1 MLSRAMQL
9 LREATKAV
17 PAVKYAVGIAG
28 VMAAFALA
36 TALFST
42 PQAAVVGALM
52 MLILMVLL
60 LLFAASAALKRGAL
74 RRPALAMAWAIL
86 LLFIGSATL
95 VVTSVFFDKPKS
107 FPELVEILTLAKD
120 VPKARNPVQPNGES
134 NESTLTKSIQK
145 PTTAGA
151 NRFHDTLLRYVAEAP
166 SGFTALGAANQI
178 GGWVPPINLPNAI
191 SCRGRGPS
199 GSAFIEC
206 VLAREK
212 NEVDAQQTFEE
223 VVNAV
228 EEALPGWTNSQMN
241 FANWYFRNGGT
252 ATESTVSVRVS
263 FVRSGADYDVT
274 LSVYRVT
281 NN

>member
-86 LLFIGSATL
+86 VLFIGSATL

-120 VPKARNPVQPNGES
+120 VPKARGGTSIIPVQPNGES
-134 NESTLTKSIQK
+134 NESTPAKSIQK

-166 SGFTALGAANQI
+166 
-178 GGWVPPINLPNAI
+178 
-191 SCRGRGPS
+191 
-199 GSAFIEC
+199 
-206 VLAREK
+206 
-212 NEVDAQQTFEE
+212 
-223 VVNAV
+223 
-228 EEALPGWTNSQMN
+228 
-241 FANWYFRNGGT
+241 
-252 ATESTVSVRVS
+252 
-263 FVRSGADYDVT
+263 
-274 LSVYRVT
+274 
-281 NN
+281 